1 MKLFLVTLFY
11 IPPRR
16 KSPCELD
23 VKLCFVCTF
32 IFLGLEL
39 SLLDMCR
46 QEGVW
51 DYAAMTEERFL
62 LGV

>member
-1 MKLFLVTLFY
+1 MKLLLVTLFY
-11 IPPRR
+11 TLPGRENPH
-16 KSPCELD
+16 EFY

-32 IFLGLEL
+32 IFLHLKL

-51 DYAAMTEERFL
+51 DYAAMPEDCFL